1 MAIISFLNP
10 ATMAQVST
18 FLFVFGTVFGL
29 MTYSK
34 LLEFDKRV
42 NALISLAIAFFAM
55 VYEPLVVNLTTYMP
69 IAAGIIA
76 VLFFV
81 MLIKKVLG
89 GDKKEGAGKQERD
102 TLPII
107 VALGIMLILLAV
119 FSDMLIPLLPSGIS
133 ADSVLW
139 GAGILVV
146 ILFFWFIHKT
156 KNES

>member
-1 MAIISFLNP
+1 MAIIGFLDP
-10 ATMAQVST
+10 ATVAQVST

-42 NALISLAIAFFAM
+42 NAMISLAIAFFAM
-55 VYEPLVVNLTTYMP
+55 VYEPLVVNLSTYMP

-89 GDKKEGAGKQERD
+89 GEKKERD
-102 TLPII
+102 TFPILI
-107 VALGIMLILLAV
+107 ALGIMLILLGV
-119 FSDMLIPLLPSGIS
+119 FSDALIPLLPSGIS
-133 ADSVLW
+133 PDNILW
-139 GAGILVV
+139 LAGILIV
-146 ILFFWFIHKT
+146 ILFFWYIYKT
-156 KNES
+156 KNE